1 MSMKLNK
8 YMLVLVISVVFL
20 LTALHV
26 PIFSQNNGFKI
37 VAKNDRYSM
46 LFNEQT
52 AEVAIKDNSTGKV
65 FSQFPPDWEQD
76 FSMGVTKFSI
86 PSHIVL
92 EMADEEA
99 KVSVY
104 NTYALGVLRGNYKYR
119 NIKDGIRI
127 DYEFSTQGVN
137 ISIEFILTSY
147 GFKVRVPIDSI
158 KEEGEM
164 KINRIWVLPYLM
176 YGSKRDDGYLIVPDG
191 SGALVRFE
199 HKVGNERGF
208 EIPIYGHDYGVPLY
222 DMPPK
227 TEGVRL
233 PIYGVKRGD
242 IGILG
247 VIESGDFDA
256 SIACFMAGNATS
268 YYRIYPIFNYRKIHK
283 FLLYEREASLGQ
295 TGEVVDVLVNK
306 FAPYTLKNDIVI
318 NYFLFN
324 GKSVD
329 YSTMIKFYR
338 NYLLANGYFSKKI
351 TKISE
356 VPFNLTIINSINI
369 RTTKAGIPVID
380 LFPLTTFDETIK
392 ILEEFRKRGISN
404 INLILKG
411 YQPGGYMNKITNGV
425 KFESKIGGSKGFRK
439 LLDYCQKN
447 NILLTLTAEIIEV
460 HSSGNGFSPSRDGNR
475 YLNNGL
481 AFMYKWDPVIKKKN
495 RDYDPWFT
503 VLPSKVPIYLS
514 NFLKGLEYYRVKNAL
529 IENMGDYIS
538 SQNKVSN
545 LLSREEVASLWK
557 ENLAKYS
564 SRFNFIFTSGNFYVL
579 PYSSLILDLPIDSS
593 NFAIET
599 ESIPLYQMIIHGY
612 IPYSSKPG
620 NLRESQRKEFLRM
633 VEYGALPYY
642 VLIYKDSSYFKKS
655 FFNEMLSSNYRD
667 WIDKAVSE
675 YKAVKELYLNTFHV
689 PIKSHVKLKD
699 GVYKVEYENGTEVV
713 VNYTQNSFK
722 YKNRI
727 IKGEDF
733 TFFLGSN

>member
-1 MSMKLNK
+1 MKSNK
-8 YMLVLVISVVFL
+8 CTIILVIAIVFL
-20 LTALHV
+20 FTALYV
-26 PIFSQNNGFKI
+26 PIFSQNNGFKE
-37 VAKNDRYSM
+37 VAKNERYSM

-52 AEVAIKDNSTGKV
+52 AEVAIKDNSSGKIYR
-65 FSQFPPDWEQD
+65 QFPEDWEQD

-99 KVSVY
+99 KISVY
-104 NTYALGVLRGNYKYR
+104 NTYALGVMRGNYKYK
-119 NIKDGIRI
+119 NIKDGLRI
-127 DYEFSTQGVN
+127 DYEFATQGVN

-147 GFKVRVPIDSI
+147 GFKVRIPIDSI
-158 KEEGEM
+158 REEGDM

-176 YGSKRDDGYLIVPDG
+176 YGSKKDNGYLIVPDG
-191 SGALVRFE
+191 SGALVRFG

-208 EIPIYGHDYGVPLY
+208 ELPIYGHDYGVPLY

-227 TEGVRL
+227 TEGIRL

-242 IGILG
+242 LGILG
-247 VIESGDFDA
+247 VIESGDYDA

-268 YYRIYPIFNYRKIHK
+268 YYRIYPIFNYRKVHK

-318 NYFLFN
+318 NYFLFSGSN
-324 GKSVD
+324 ID
-329 YSTMIKFYR
+329 YSSMIRFYR
-338 NYLLANGYFSKKI
+338 NYLLTNGYFSKKI
-351 TKISE
+351 TKISD
-356 VPFNLTIINSINI
+356 VPFNLAIINSINI
-369 RTTKAGIPVID
+369 RTTKAGIPVVD

-392 ILEEFRKRGISN
+392 ILEEFKKRGISN

-439 LLDYCQKN
+439 LWDYCQKN
-447 NILLTLTAEIIEV
+447 GISLTLTAEIIEV
-460 HSSGNGFSPSRDGNR
+460 HNSGNGFSPSRDGNR

-503 VLPSKVPIYLS
+503 VLPSKVPIYLN
-514 NFLKGLEYYRVKNAL
+514 NFLKGLENYKIKNAL
-529 IENMGDYIS
+529 IESMGDYIS

-545 LLSREEVASLWK
+545 LLSREEVASLWR
-557 ENLAKYS
+557 ESLAKYAPN
-564 SRFNFIFTSGNFYVL
+564 FNFIFTSGNFYVL
-579 PYSSLILDLPIDSS
+579 PYSSLILDISIDSS
-593 NFAIET
+593 NFAIES
-599 ESIPLYQMIIHGY
+599 ESVPLYQMLIHGY
-612 IPYSSKPG
+612 IPYSGRPG

-642 VLIYKDSSYFKKS
+642 MLIYKDSSYLKKS
-655 FFNEMLSSNYRD
+655 FFNEMLSSNYKD

-675 YKAVKELYLNTFHV
+675 YKALKELYLNTFHV
-689 PIKSHVKLKD
+689 PIKSHIRLKD

-713 VNYTQNSFK
+713 VNYTKNPFQ
-722 YKNRI
+722 YKNKI
-727 IKGEDF
+727 VKGEDF
-733 TFFLGSN
+733 IFFLGKN